1 MSTILWDTNG
11 SEVVK
16 ALAAERRAAGALT
29 TGLALSLVVVTDEQ
43 HVEHALAAAT
53 TAAAAHPCR
62 LLVVV
67 RRKLETDDR
76 LDAEVGVGG
85 RLGANESVVMRMYG
99 RLTLHAESVVL
110 PLLAP
115 DAPVVT
121 WWHGG
126 VAPDVLAEDALS
138 VLAAR
143 RITDAAYADDPRA
156 RLQQRADDYHPGD
169 TDLTWTRTTPW
180 RALLA
185 ASFDDLAP
193 APQSALVR
201 AQSGNAS
208 ADLLAGWLRTRLDVP
223 VERTESP
230 GPGITEVEVQLDGTD
245 PLRIDRPDG
254 YVATVCG
261 AGLAERKLPLKR
273 RDLGDLIAEELRRL
287 DADQPYAEALSALT
301 GVVGLNDRDPLR
313 EHVWRDPMAE
323 PPPAQA

>member
-1 MSTILWDTNG
+1 MTTLWDTTG
-11 SEVVK
+11 REVIK
-16 ALAAERRAAGALT
+16 ALGEARRTAGGMIS
-29 TGLALSLVVVTDEQ
+29 GLALTLVVVADEKK
-43 HVEHALAAAT
+43 VSEAEIAAGR
-53 TAAAAHPCR
+53 AASAHPCR
-62 LLVVV
+62 VLIVV
-67 RRKLETDDR
+67 RRQIDAPQPR
-76 LDAEVGVGG
+76 LDAEISVGG
-85 RLGANESVVMRMYG
+85 RLGPGEAVVMRMYG
-99 RLTLHAESVVL
+99 RLALHAESVVL

-143 RITDAAYADDPRA
+143 RITDAAYAEDPRA

-185 ASFDDLAP
+185 ASFDDLAA
-193 APQSALVR
+193 APRSAAVK
-201 AQSGNAS
+201 AEAGNAS

-223 VERTESP
+223 VERAESP
-230 GPGITEVEVQLDGTD
+230 GPGITEVEVQLAGTD

-301 GVVGLNDRDPLR
+301 GVGSLNDREPLR

-323 PPPAQA
+323 TGPVPA